1 MCDACLNG
9 FCCCGNFYLV
19 WMAFDVHRLPP
30 PKKRRVGREVKSK
43 FTASDS
49 RGASGNKSE
58 DVSQA
63 EDEDDL

>member
-1 MCDACLNG
+1 
-9 FCCCGNFYLV
+9 
-19 WMAFDVHRLPP
+19 MAFDVDRPPP
-30 PKKRRVGREVKSK
+30 PKKRRVGRKVKSK